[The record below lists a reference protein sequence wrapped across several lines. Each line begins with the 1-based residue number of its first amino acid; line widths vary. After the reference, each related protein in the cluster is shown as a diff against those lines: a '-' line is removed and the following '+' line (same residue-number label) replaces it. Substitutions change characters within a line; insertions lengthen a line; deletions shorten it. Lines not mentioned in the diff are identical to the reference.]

1 MSASSSQVKYRRE
14 LISFL
19 QQESPQGM
27 DEQIIQEMLST
38 VARLRDK
45 DVELIDLKI
54 LGTALKELRYAFSVF
69 KKYRGIPKV
78 AVFGSARLPRHD
90 IHYRLAQEF
99 GKQISK
105 KGWMV
110 ITGGANG
117 IMEAAMRGAGAD
129 KSFGLN
135 ILLPFEQEANPIIRG
150 NKKLMNFKY
159 FFTRKLMFLKESDA
173 TVLFPGGFGT
183 LDEGFESLTLVQTG
197 KAKPRPLLLLDHP
210 DSTYWN
216 SLLQFFKYH
225 LADGGMVNH
234 HDLKLITHFQNAEA
248 AADYIAHFYSNY
260 HSSRFFGEH
269 YLIRLRRPITDQQ
282 LAQLAVDFKDIL
294 TGGKFERLTDIE
306 KDDEQDPKLARL
318 IFSFDKYHYDRLH
331 QLIEVLNRL

>member
-1 MSASSSQVKYRRE
+1 MTSSSSFSKYRKE
-14 LISFL
+14 LINFL
-19 QQESPQGM
+19 QQESPQGI
-27 DEQIIQEMLST
+27 DDQILQEMLST
-38 VARLRDK
+38 VARLRDTE
-45 DVELIDLKI
+45 VELIDLKI
-54 LGTALKELRYAFSVF
+54 LGTVLKELRYAFSVF
-69 KKYRGIPKV
+69 QKYRGIPKV
-78 AVFGSARLPRHD
+78 AVFGSARLPRTHVD
-90 IHYRLAQEF
+90 YQLAQEF
-99 GKQISK
+99 GRQIVK

-150 NKKLMNFKY
+150 NKKLINFKY

-197 KAKPRPLLLLDHP
+197 KAKPRPLLFLDHP
-210 DSTYWN
+210 ASTYWN
-216 SLLQFFKYH
+216 SLQEFLKNH
-225 LADGGMVNH
+225 LATGGMINPE
-234 HDLKLITHFQNAEA
+234 DLNLIAHFQDAAA
-248 AADYIAHFYSNY
+248 AADSIAQFYSNY
-260 HSSRFFGEH
+260 HSSRFFEER

-282 LAQLAVDFKDIL
+282 LARLAVDFKDIL
-294 TGGKFERLTDIE
+294 VNGKFERFTQIE
-306 KDDEQDPKLARL
+306 KDDEQGTALTRI

-331 QLIEVLNRL
+331 QLIEAMNRL

>member
-1 MSASSSQVKYRRE
+1 MPSSSSFSKYRKE

-19 QQESPQGM
+19 QQESPQGI
-27 DEQIIQEMLST
+27 DDQILQEMLST
-38 VARLRDK
+38 VARLRDTE
-45 DVELIDLKI
+45 VELIDLKI
-54 LGTALKELRYAFSVF
+54 LGTVLKELRYAFSVF
-69 KKYRGIPKV
+69 QKYRGIPKV
-78 AVFGSARLPRHD
+78 AVFGSARVPKTHID
-90 IHYRLAQEF
+90 YQLAQEF
-99 GKQISK
+99 GRQIVK

-197 KAKPRPLLLLDHP
+197 KAKPRPLLFLDHP
-210 DSTYWN
+210 ASAYWN
-216 SLLQFFKYH
+216 SLQEFFRNH
-225 LADGGMVNH
+225 LAAGGMINKE
-234 HDLKLITHFQNAEA
+234 DLTLIAHFQNAA
-248 AADYIAHFYSNY
+248 AAANYIAQFYSNY
-260 HSSRFFGEH
+260 HSSRFFEDR
-269 YLIRLRRPITDQQ
+269 YLIRLRRPVTDRQ
-282 LAQLAVDFKDIL
+282 LVQLDLDFKDIL
-294 TGGKFERLTDIE
+294 AGGKFERFTDIK
-306 KDDEQDPKLARL
+306 KDDEQETALTRI

-331 QLIEVLNRL
+331 QLIETLNRC